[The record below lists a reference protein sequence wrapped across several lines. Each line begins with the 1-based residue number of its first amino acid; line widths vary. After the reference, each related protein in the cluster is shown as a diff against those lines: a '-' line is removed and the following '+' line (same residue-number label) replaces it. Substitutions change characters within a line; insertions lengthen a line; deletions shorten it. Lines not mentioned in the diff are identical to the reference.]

1 VILVEVSARDTL
13 YAIVG
18 CATAS
23 EATGTA
29 PNTNVVDRDLGLEKD
44 VAFKHAFI
52 FGFPQT

>member
-1 VILVEVSARDTL
+1 VILVKVSARDTL

-18 CATAS
+18 RATAS

-52 FGFPQT
+52 FWLSQT